1 MEKGNQQGKNKIPQD
16 ENPNSSVS
24 PTSAPCS
31 GGHEPPAE
39 AGAPRGGRRAG
50 RMQPSG
56 WGWDTAR
63 TAMQGWSQP
72 VLASCWW
79 RQGDRGVVWCGTP
92 RPKSGEW
99 GDPSLLCLQPSVDVL
114 WVCLSFP

>member
-1 MEKGNQQGKNKIPQD
+1 MEKGNQQGKNKTPQD

-31 GGHEPPAE
+31 RGHEPPAE
-39 AGAPRGGRRAG
+39 AEAPRGGRRAG

-56 WGWDTAR
+56 PGWNTAR
-63 TAMQGWSQP
+63 TTIQAWGRP
-72 VLASCWW
+72 VLASCW
-79 RQGDRGVVWCGTP
+79 GDRGTEGSCGLGHHGLKLQTGETP
-92 RPKSGEW
+92 
-99 GDPSLLCLQPSVDVL
+99 LLFLQPSMDVL